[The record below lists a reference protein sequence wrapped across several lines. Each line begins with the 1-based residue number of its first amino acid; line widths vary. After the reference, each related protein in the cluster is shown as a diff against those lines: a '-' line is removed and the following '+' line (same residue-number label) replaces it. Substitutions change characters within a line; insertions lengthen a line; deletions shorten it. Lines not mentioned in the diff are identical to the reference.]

1 MRNALADLDCPAF
14 HHVAKATPPRAFT
27 SRCGILD
34 SESCSQARHHSGLIW
49 AAIKP
54 SRDPISSALL
64 IQVTID
70 SPAHRHTVLTSDK
83 TLLLQMMQSN
93 DPNLSRK

>member
-1 MRNALADLDCPAF
+1 MGNVLADLDCPAF
-14 HHVAKATPPRAFT
+14 HHVAKAIPPRAFT
-27 SRCGILD
+27 GRCGILD
-34 SESCSQARHHSGLIW
+34 SESCSQASLRGLIW

-70 SPAHRHTVLTSDK
+70 SSAHHHTVLTSDK

-93 DPNLSRK
+93 DPNLSRE